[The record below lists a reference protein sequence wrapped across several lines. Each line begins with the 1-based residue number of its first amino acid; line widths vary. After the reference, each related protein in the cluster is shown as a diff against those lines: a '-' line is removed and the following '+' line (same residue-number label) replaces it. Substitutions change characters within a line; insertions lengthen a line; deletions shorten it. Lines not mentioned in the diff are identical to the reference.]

1 MSRWY
6 RELAIY
12 RERGDRES
20 RDFTEELARFAREH
34 AGAGMPTGCSP
45 SGVESA
51 AAEVGIWEVWAP
63 TRDREPRDSRGWRRP
78 PREGRERGQ
87 RPRKARSHPKVGGRK
102 RQQEREGRQES
113 PGPEERGRPCEHR
126 SGRQ

>member
-1 MSRWY
+1 MSNWY

-12 RERGDRES
+12 GERGDRES
-20 RDFTEELARFAREH
+20 SDFTEELTRFAREH
-34 AGAGMPTGCSP
+34 AGAGMPTGHSLR
-45 SGVESA
+45 GVESA
-51 AAEVGIWEVWAP
+51 AAEVDSWQVRAP
-63 TRDREPRDSRGWRRP
+63 TRDREPRDSRRWRRP
-78 PREGRERGQ
+78 PGEGRERGQ
-87 RPRKARSHPKVGGRK
+87 CPGKARSHPKVGGRK